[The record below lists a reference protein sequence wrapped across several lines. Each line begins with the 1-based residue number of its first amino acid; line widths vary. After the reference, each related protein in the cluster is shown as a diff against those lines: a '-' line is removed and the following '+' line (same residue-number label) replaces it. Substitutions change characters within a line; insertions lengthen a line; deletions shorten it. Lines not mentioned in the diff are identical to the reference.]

1 MSCGGAW
8 HRSGTMLAQVSG
20 MLMVSRMAISD
31 VYTHGSSEICSDQTS
46 MVFRSEAS
54 GVEVVVV
61 MESMSVKTFW
71 TRDLQTVK
79 DFLDE
84 RLDWNLG

>member
-1 MSCGGAW
+1 
-8 HRSGTMLAQVSG
+8 

-31 VYTHGSSEICSDQTS
+31 VYTHGSSEKCSDQTS

-61 MESMSVKTFW
+61 VMESMSDKTFW

-84 RLDWNLG
+84 SLDWNLG